1 MPGSSW
7 WLLVVNLLKVPLQAF
22 VWHNI
27 SWHSIGINLLMQ
39 PVIAQ
44 WAVVGV
50 RIVRLLPER
59 VFRRF
64 IQVVT
69 ILSVLMM
76 VI

>member
-1 MPGSSW
+1 MIESLTS
-7 WLLVVNLLKVPLQAF
+7 
-22 VWHNI
+22 
-27 SWHSIGINLLMQ
+27 M
-39 PVIAQ
+39 Q
-44 WAVVGV
+44 WAVLGV